1 MMKLSISQEGI
12 EEALRSYV
20 ASQGF
25 NFDIANV
32 DFNKTGRGGQTIE
45 AEIELVPAGLAVKPK
60 NQATPRTLEAKPEE
74 VAEESMGF
82 IADPVE
88 EKSVSNTVDAAA
100 TSIFG
105 H

>member
-82 IADPVE
+82 LAAPTE
-88 EKSVSNTVDAAA
+88 EKISATVDAAA

-105 H
+105 N

>member
-20 ASQGF
+20 ANQGF
-25 NFDIANV
+25 NFDISNV

-45 AEIELVPAGLAVKPK
+45 AEIELVPTGLVAKPK
-60 NQATPRTLEAKPEE
+60 DQATPRTLEAKPEE
-74 VAEESMGF
+74 VAF
-82 IADPVE
+82 IAEPKQPESASADE
-88 EKSVSNTVDAAA
+88 AVDAAA

-105 H
+105 

>member
-20 ASQGF
+20 ASQGC
-25 NFDIANV
+25 NFDISNV

-45 AEIELVPAGLAVKPK
+45 AEIELVPAGLVVEPK
-60 NQATPRTLEAKPEE
+60 DQATPKAVEAKPEIKSDD
-74 VAEESMGF
+74 SMGF
-82 IADPVE
+82 LAAPTE
-88 EKSVSNTVDAAA
+88 EKSSATADAAA

-105 H
+105 N